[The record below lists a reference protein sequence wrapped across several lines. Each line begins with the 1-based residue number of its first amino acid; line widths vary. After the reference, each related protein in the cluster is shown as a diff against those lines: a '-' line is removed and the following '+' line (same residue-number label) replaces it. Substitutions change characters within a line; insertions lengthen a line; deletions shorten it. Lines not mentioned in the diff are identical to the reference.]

1 MLFNNPAADRKAKT
15 GSLSN
20 IFCCKKRVKNI
31 GEVIKNISKDV
42 KKNYA
47 EISWKDIT
55 GMRDILIHEY
65 FGVDLE
71 LR

>member
-1 MLFNNPAADRKAKT
+1 M
-15 GSLSN
+15 
-20 IFCCKKRVKNI
+20 FCCKKRVKNI